1 MTTQRALTVNDP
13 WPPNV
18 PSYREFRMVAEWASA
33 IRGDPLYFA
42 YEGATGRMRLAQ
54 VSGREPPLFT
64 PPNARRPVMTEV
76 EFAVGGAEPLK
87 LDGHG
92 SSALFWSESA
102 VEKFLFPSFASAS
115 GDHAG
120 RVLSRLYDAWYGYP
134 GRVVQVCALAYRY
147 GTDAAAGELSLEAC
161 LGLVCLERS
170 TRTLK
175 LMPLDEFE
183 RTYPTDGPRA
193 MSTIPAV
200 PGRAEPRTG
209 WKVDRVGSIVAR
221 EAAEFVSG
229 LRGHYV
235 WFTLDDGELTPW
247 ICPTAAPG
255 DSPPGTVIAHGVTLP
270 LRPDRPAPT
279 SVAVYLDGGD
289 VAHPVVSPSDDPTRA
304 PDSIFWTDGSV
315 ERLLLP
321 YYASVKGRSAPLFT
335 AILMG
340 KWDNSI
346 DVDCPGLEC
355 AVEAVR
361 QSLPGAGRA
370 ADDDYSPVYAVTHL
384 PRSEYVSDGG
394 PALENRTAL
403 LTFDGEAGVA
413 RMHPLL
419 GGTTP
424 RAGAAPRGG
433 HRVSEAADA
442 GPAKR
447 SRKRTSRAR

>member
-1 MTTQRALTVNDP
+1 MTTQHGPFDDL

-18 PSYREFRMVAEWASA
+18 PTYREFRMMAEWASA
-33 IRGDPLYFA
+33 IRGDPLYFSYA
-42 YEGATGRMRLAQ
+42 GDTGRMRLAQ
-54 VSGREPPLFT
+54 FSNGEPSLFT
-64 PPNARRPVMTEV
+64 PPNARRPVVTQV
-76 EFAVGGAEPLK
+76 EFAVAGAGPLE

-92 SSALFWSESA
+92 CSALFWSESA
-102 VEKFLFPSFASAS
+102 VEKFLFPCFASVGS
-115 GDHAG
+115 DHAG
-120 RVLSRLYDAWYGYP
+120 RFLSRLHDAWYGYP
-134 GRVVQVCALAYRY
+134 ERMVQVCALAYRY
-147 GTDAAAGELSLEAC
+147 GTGTAEGDLSLEASV
-161 LGLVCLERS
+161 GLVCLERS
-170 TRTLK
+170 GTLR

-193 MSTIPAV
+193 MASVQAYPA
-200 PGRAEPRTG
+200 PAERRKG
-209 WKVDRVGSIVAR
+209 WKVDRVDSVVAR

-235 WFTLDDGELTPW
+235 WFTLDGCELTPW

-255 DSPPGTVIAHGVTLP
+255 DAPPGTVIAQGVTLP

-279 SVAVYLDGGD
+279 NVAVHLDGGVD
-289 VAHPVVSPSDDPTRA
+289 AYPVVLPSDDPTRA

-315 ERLLLP
+315 ERLILP

-346 DVDCPGLEC
+346 DVDRPGLEC

-361 QSLPGAGRA
+361 RSLPGAA
-370 ADDDYSPVYAVTHL
+370 AEEDDGYSPVYAVTHL

-403 LTFDGEAGVA
+403 LTFDRETRVA
-413 RMHPLL
+413 RSHPLL
-419 GGTTP
+419 GNAAP
-424 RAGAAPRGG
+424 RAGTGGPRGG
-433 HRVSEAADA
+433 HRVAEAADG